1 MTDAVI
7 PDMLPSPKLRYDPFT
22 NRFVLT
28 EPYVTPEYTVPTG
41 EYTDGATRPELAT
54 IVGVK
59 QYDRH
64 LPACIVHDW
73 MYRNAIGTK
82 QEADALFETNLIRC
96 NKQFGFNPELIP
108 LMVTAVTLF
117 GKGAY

>member
-1 MTDAVI
+1 MTEAIV
-7 PDMLPSPKLRYDPFT
+7 PDMLPSPQLRYDPFT

-28 EPYVTPEYTVPTG
+28 QPYVTPEYTVPAG
-41 EYTDGATRPELAT
+41 EYTDGATRPELAS
-54 IVGVK
+54 IAGIK

-82 QEADALFETNLIRC
+82 QEADLLFEINLKRC

-108 LMVTAVTLF
+108 LMAAAVSLF